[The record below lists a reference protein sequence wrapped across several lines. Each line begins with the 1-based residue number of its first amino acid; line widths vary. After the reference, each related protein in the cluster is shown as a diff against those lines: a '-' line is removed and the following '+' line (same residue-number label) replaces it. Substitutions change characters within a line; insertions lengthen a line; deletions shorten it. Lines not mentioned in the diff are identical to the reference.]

1 MEKTCCA
8 HMFLTRFWGAKKFLI
23 KWRLQ
28 GLGRMLRIQKNEL
41 QVGQSQ
47 KQARVDSDAVA
58 NMKVILLSAS
68 YVLKKVENINMHASI

>member
-1 MEKTCCA
+1 
-8 HMFLTRFWGAKKFLI
+8 
-23 KWRLQ
+23 
-28 GLGRMLRIQKNEL
+28 MLRIQKNEL